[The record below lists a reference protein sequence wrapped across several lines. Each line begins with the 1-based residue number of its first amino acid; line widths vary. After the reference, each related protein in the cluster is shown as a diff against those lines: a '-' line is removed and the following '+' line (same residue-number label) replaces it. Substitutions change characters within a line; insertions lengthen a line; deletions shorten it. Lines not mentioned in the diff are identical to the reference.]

1 MEPMQ
6 RLLLY
11 CLAWCFSDDFLDAV
25 TMLCV
30 IVTFFVWRHCF
41 VFCCVFEGLV
51 AVVVW
56 AKISFNVFSLLHRSV

>member
-11 CLAWCFSDDFLDAV
+11 CLAWCYSDDFLDAV

-41 VFCCVFEGLV
+41 VFCFCVFEGLV
-51 AVVVW
+51 AVM
-56 AKISFNVFSLLHRSV
+56 